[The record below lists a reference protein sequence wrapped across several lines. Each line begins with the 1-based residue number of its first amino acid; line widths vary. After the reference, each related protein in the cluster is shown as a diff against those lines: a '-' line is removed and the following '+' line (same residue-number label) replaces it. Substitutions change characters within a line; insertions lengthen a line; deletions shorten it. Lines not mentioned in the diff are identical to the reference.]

1 MSSYGHFILEV
12 KQKEGWKRIRW
23 KSERN
28 LYTYRSNNEDKNKD
42 KDYTHNYVTVSQFYR
57 MRDSLKQEE
66 FGHTEKSDD
75 FSEETKQ
82 DIENFEGDYGW
93 YEGYFYLNEL
103 DNFLSQKKN
112 ELEKFKNKNMQQAIY
127 DEVRKIS
134 AKLNGK
140 DVKKDENENI
150 PFDEYYEED
159 LEWLQEEIN
168 SLNYLSCIFYFMVDE
183 TCGYTNTS
191 DIRIIVVAG

>member
-66 FGHTEKSDD
+66 FGHTGKS
-75 FSEETKQ
+75 
-82 DIENFEGDYGW
+82 ENI
-93 YEGYFYLNEL
+93 
-103 DNFLSQKKN
+103 
-112 ELEKFKNKNMQQAIY
+112 QQAIY

-134 AKLNGK
+134 AKLNGE
-140 DVKKDENENI
+140 DFKKDKKENI

>member
-12 KQKEGWKRIRW
+12 KQKEGWKRIQW

-28 LYTYRSNNEDKNKD
+28 LYPYLSTEEEKSEE
-42 KDYTHNYVTVSQFYR
+42 KDYNHEYVTVSQCYR
-57 MRDSLKQEE
+57 MRDSLRQEE
-66 FGHTEKSDD
+66 FGHTGKSDD
-75 FSEETKQ
+75 FSEETKK
-82 DIENFEGDYGW
+82 DIEKFSGNYGW

-103 DNFLSQKKN
+103 DNFLTQKRN
-112 ELEKFKNKNMQQAIY
+112 ELEKLKNKNMQQAIY

-134 AKLNGK
+134 AKLNGE
-140 DVKKDENENI
+140 VFKKDEEENI

-159 LEWLQEEIN
+159 FEWLQEEIN
-168 SLNYLSCIFYFMVDE
+168 SLNYLSCIFYFMADE
-183 TCGYTNTS
+183 TCGYTDTS

>member
-57 MRDSLKQEE
+57 MRDSLKQKE

-82 DIENFEGDYGW
+82 DIEKFEGDYGW

-103 DNFLSQKKN
+103 DNFLFQKKN
-112 ELEKFKNKNMQQAIY
+112 ELEKLKNKNMQQAIY

>member
-12 KQKEGWKRIRW
+12 KQKDEWKRIQW

-28 LYTYRSNNEDKNKD
+28 LYPYLSTEEEKNEE
-42 KDYTHNYVTVSQFYR
+42 KDYNHEYVTVAQCYS
-57 MRDSLKQEE
+57 MRNSLKQKE
-66 FGHTEKSDD
+66 FGHTGKSDD
-75 FSEETKQ
+75 FSEETKK
-82 DIENFEGDYGW
+82 DIEKFSGKYGW

-112 ELEKFKNKNMQQAIY
+112 ELEKLKIKNIQQAIY

-134 AKLNGK
+134 AKLNGE
-140 DVKKDENENI
+140 VFKKDKEENV

-159 LEWLQEEIN
+159 LERLQEEID
-168 SLNYLSCIFYFMVDE
+168 SLNYLSNIFHFMADE
-183 TCGYTNTS
+183 TCGNTNN
-191 DIRIIVVAG
+191 IRIIVVAG

>member
-1 MSSYGHFILEV
+1 MFIPYEYISKKLSLFLPERFR
-12 KQKEGWKRIRW
+12 QKV
-23 KSERN
+23 
-28 LYTYRSNNEDKNKD
+28 LD
-42 KDYTHNYVTVSQFYR
+42 
-57 MRDSLKQEE
+57 
-66 FGHTEKSDD
+66 FGHKL
-75 FSEETKQ
+75 K
-82 DIENFEGDYGW
+82 IKRNIRYIKH
-93 YEGYFYLNEL
+93 N
-103 DNFLSQKKN
+103 QKIVIKK
-112 ELEKFKNKNMQQAIY
+112 LKNKNLQQAIY

>member
-12 KQKEGWKRIRW
+12 KQTEGWKRIQW
-23 KSERN
+23 KSDRDLDPYLSKKE
-28 LYTYRSNNEDKNKD
+28 D
-42 KDYTHNYVTVSQFYR
+42 KDYTHKYVTVSQCYR
-57 MRDSLKQEE
+57 MRDSLRQEE
-66 FGHTEKSDD
+66 FGHTGKSDD

-82 DIENFEGDYGW
+82 DIEKFEGDYGW

-112 ELEKFKNKNMQQAIY
+112 ELEKFKNKNIQQAIY

-134 AKLNGK
+134 AKLNGE
-140 DVKKDENENI
+140 DFKKDKKENI

-183 TCGYTNTS
+183 TCGYTQTS
-191 DIRIIVVAG
+191 DVRIIVVAG